1 MKINVA
7 KQKMLAGE
15 PVVGYSLKLPS
26 LVVAEFMGRCGA
38 DFLYLDTQ
46 HGSWGEDSVIDGLS
60 AVSSGPSTPMARVSS
75 NRFHRIGRLLDAGA
89 LGIIVPLVN
98 TREDAQAAADACRF
112 PPVGTRSYGTGRCL
126 VYGDDYPEWIN
137 EQVFVA
143 VQIETVEAVDNAE
156 AILSVPGVDGCM
168 VGPADLSLSLGLPP
182 REAPHR
188 EEQARALERVL
199 QACRNTGKVPGI
211 DTGNIEQ
218 AVRWGRNGYQFLV
231 ISADLRL
238 LSAAAVGGV
247 RDARNALAG

>member
-7 KQKMLAGE
+7 KQKLLAGE
-15 PVVGYSLKLPS
+15 TVVGYSLKLPS

-46 HGSWGEDSVIDGLS
+46 HGSWGEDSVIGGLA
-60 AVSSGPSTPMARVSS
+60 AVSSGPATPMARVSS

-98 TREDAQAAADACRF
+98 TRADAQAAADACRF

-137 EQVFVA
+137 DQVFVA

-168 VGPADLSLSLGLPP
+168 VGPADLALSLGFPP
-182 REAPHR
+182 KEAPQR
-188 EEQARALERVL
+188 EEHARALERVL
-199 QACRNTGKVPGI
+199 TACRNTGKIPGI
-211 DTGNIEQ
+211 DPGNIEQ
-218 AVRWGRNGYQFLV
+218 AARHGRNGYRFLV
-231 ISADLRL
+231 VGADLRM
-238 LSAAAVGGV
+238 LSAAAAGGI
-247 RDARNALAG
+247 RDMRQKLAG

>member
-7 KQKMLAGE
+7 KQKLLAGE
-15 PVVGYSLKLPS
+15 TVVGYSLKLPS

-46 HGSWGEDSVIDGLS
+46 HGSWGEDSVIEGLA
-60 AVSSGPSTPMARVSS
+60 AVSSGPATPMARVSS

-98 TREDAQAAADACRF
+98 TRADAQAAADACRF

-137 EQVFVA
+137 DQVFVA

-168 VGPADLSLSLGLPP
+168 VGPADLALSLGFPP
-182 REAPHR
+182 KEAPQR
-188 EEQARALERVL
+188 EEHARALERVL
-199 QACRNTGKVPGI
+199 TACRNTGKIPGI
-211 DTGNIEQ
+211 DPGNIEQ
-218 AVRWGRNGYQFLV
+218 AARHGRNGYRFLV
-231 ISADLRL
+231 VGADLRM
-238 LSAAAVGGV
+238 LSAAAAGGI
-247 RDARNALAG
+247 RDMRQKLAG